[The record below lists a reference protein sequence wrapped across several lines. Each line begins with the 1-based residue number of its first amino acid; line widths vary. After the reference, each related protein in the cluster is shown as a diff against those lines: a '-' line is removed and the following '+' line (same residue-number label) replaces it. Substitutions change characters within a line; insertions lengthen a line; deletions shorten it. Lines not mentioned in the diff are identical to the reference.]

1 MRWFDMYIYKVEINL
16 FREDGTY
23 DANLLCRKKDDCNDE
38 WKISACCSAS
48 TLEGA
53 LEWVEMWKDIYKE

>member
-1 MRWFDMYIYKVEINL
+1 MYIYKVEIQL

-38 WKISACCSAS
+38 WKICSVCAAG
-48 TLEGA
+48 TLEGVF
-53 LEWVEMWKDIYKE
+53 EWAEQWVNAYGE

>member
-1 MRWFDMYIYKVEINL
+1 MEYIYKVEINL
-16 FREDGTY
+16 FIEGGTY
-23 DANLLCRKKDDCNDE
+23 DANLLRKRKDDCNDK

-53 LEWVEMWKDIYKE
+53 FEWAEEWIKVYGK